1 MSCEVVDPAAQRAEA
16 AARAACHQ
24 WRGVRTPPMLLPG
37 GVPELR
43 EKLEAA
49 QRGLDAV
56 RTVVGSIEKT
66 LW

>member
-1 MSCEVVDPAAQRAEA
+1 V
-16 AARAACHQ
+16 ARHA
-24 WRGVRTPPMLLPG
+24 RTFG
-37 GVPELR
+37 ALR

-56 RTVVGSIEKT
+56 RAVAGSIEKT